1 MQKPE
6 VLTSTEVFFHYYF
19 SQMIEEQKKTNKLL
33 SELLGKE
40 VTEDVE
46 RSISKTRRE
55 RKLG

>member
-1 MQKPE
+1 MAKPE
-6 VLTSTEVFFHYYF
+6 IITKNEVFFDYYF
-19 SQMIEEQKKTNKLL
+19 SKLIEEQQKTNKLL

-46 RSISKTRRE
+46 LGISKTGRK

>member
-40 VTEDVE
+40 VVE
-46 RSISKTRRE
+46 NVKRSVSKTR
-55 RKLG
+55 